1 MLHIVSRVVGD
12 QAVFDRVDVQVSD
25 AGSIEFCPQ
34 LRAKCVQL

>member
-1 MLHIVSRVVGD
+1 MLHTVSRVVGD
-12 QAVFDRVDVQVSD
+12 QAVFDRVDVHVSD